1 MIHILSVCFAF
12 LKTYGYFYI
21 LISFTAV
28 VAKVPHYLCC
38 V

>member
-1 MIHILSVCFAF
+1 MIHIMSVCFAS
-12 LKTYGYFYI
+12 LKTYGYFDI